1 MKWFPTTIL
10 AIAFLL
16 CGGAAHAGDGS
27 KESKERVRALIQM
40 RLTQN
45 LGLNAQQS
53 AQIGQIMG
61 KYQERRHELRK
72 AVRGLN
78 DKLKSATASGN
89 EAEIQKFIGE
99 SNQTRLQLE
108 QLDGQMFNE
117 VKPMLTAS
125 QQAKFLIEMDAIKS
139 EIRAIRRSS
148 QQPQGQAAGAHPASN
163 VPPGAFS
170 NNPNYF
176 PPGVP
181 STQNPPPKNDLK

>member
-1 MKWFPTTIL
+1 MKRFPTTIL
-10 AIAFLL
+10 AIVLLL
-16 CGGAAHAGDGS
+16 CGVSAHAGDGS

-45 LGLNAQQS
+45 LGLNAEQS

-61 KYQERRHELRK
+61 KYQERRHDLRK
-72 AVRGLN
+72 EVRGLN
-78 DKLKSATASGN
+78 EKLKSATTSGN
-89 EAEIQKFIGE
+89 EVEIQKLIGE
-99 SNQTRLQLE
+99 SNHTRLQLE

-117 VKPMLTAS
+117 VKPMLTAP

-148 QQPQGQAAGAHPASN
+148 QQPQGQAAGANPATN
-163 VPPGAFS
+163 PPPGAFS
-170 NNPNYF
+170 TNPNYF

-181 STQNPPPKNDLK
+181 TTQNPPPKQDLK